1 MHHDLGDGHNVGH
14 VLAVT
19 GSRAVNRAFLLILVP
34 AIAVGLGYLFVMR
47 RLGYALEPFR
57 FVAAAVGVVAAVW
70 LVQRHQ
76 KRKALRRSR

>member
-1 MHHDLGDGHNVGH
+1 M
-14 VLAVT
+14 
-19 GSRAVNRAFLLILVP
+19 NRSFLLILIP

-57 FVAAAVGVVAAVW
+57 FLGAAVVAVAAVW

-76 KRKALRRSR
+76 KRKAPRRSR